1 MAERILA
8 SKRSLDA
15 KVAPLPAR
23 AVTATPALLVLLPLI
38 PNKGTLSLSPRP
50 ISAAKVSTRG
60 ALFRG
65 RLSGACTLVYVG
77 AGCAVKPFLLLLRQV
92 LYIFFFQKK
101 QFSTE
106 RESARARGRESERA
120 REKYEEKNIRTHAS
134 AC

>member
-23 AVTATPALLVLLPLI
+23 AVTATPALLLVLLPLI

-50 ISAAKVSTRG
+50 ISAAKVSTRD

-92 LYIFFFQKK
+92 LYIFFQKK

-106 RESARARGRESERA
+106 RESARARQR
-120 REKYEEKNIRTHAS
+120 K
-134 AC
+134 